1 MLFFLTLG
9 SREPVSISKVPLLAP
24 RRTSL
29 FRLWEQRYVISCHT
43 HKSPEFFAFST
54 GKPTHSLLSWPP
66 PLLVAS
72 SVFVS
77 QGPLKQVSK
86 FAEQLS
92 GAVNQKVMELG
103 DAAPSPDIEA
113 ATLEGAEA
121 AAAATAAAVGGA
133 AGIGMAQGWKPPT
146 TELGMDEELAN
157 DVPGEL
163 SIDEQVGFLQRHGR
177 YRSTRFPK

>member
-1 MLFFLTLG
+1 M
-9 SREPVSISKVPLLAP
+9 AP

-29 FRLWEQRYVISCHT
+29 FPVAGTTIHHTSKYPVILTSLTKFCVEYT
-43 HKSPEFFAFST
+43 KADAFAAVFT
-54 GKPTHSLLSWPP
+54 SLS
-66 PLLVAS
+66 LVAS
-72 SVFVS
+72 TVFVS
-77 QGPLKQVSK
+77 QGPLKQASK

-103 DAAPSPDIEA
+103 DSAPSPDIEA
-113 ATLEGAEA
+113 ASLEGAEA
-121 AAAATAAAVGGA
+121 AAAATAAAAGGA

-177 YRSTRFPK
+177 RRSTRFPK